1 MDRPSF
7 GWWLLSVRGDAMTK
21 YRISDQA
28 LKAMPEARRAE
39 AMLKL
44 VRDARAL
51 PNGEL
56 KDVIEQITDF
66 ERRFQLDSERMRA
79 EVSDGTRREDWEIC
93 QWLMLMKRRS
103 RLEQRASRAE

>member
-1 MDRPSF
+1 
-7 GWWLLSVRGDAMTK
+7 MTK

-28 LKAMPEARRAE
+28 LKAMPEAQRAE

-44 VRDARAL
+44 VRDARAV

-56 KDVIEQITDF
+56 KEVNERIADF
-66 ERRFQLDSERMRA
+66 ERRFDIDSERMRA
-79 EVSDGTRREDWEIC
+79 EVSEGARREDWEIC